1 MFLQLY
7 LGARTLRR
15 GIQRAFRTRYRAR
28 RPDLGYSN
36 VQPLPGVETFTD
48 HGIVSADATA
58 EGEGSEGRQEEGI
71 IRGRIGRRGHCP
83 FGNR

>member
-7 LGARTLRR
+7 PEARGLRR
-15 GIQRAFRTRYRAR
+15 GIQRAFRTRFRAR
-28 RPDLGYSN
+28 RPDLGHSD
-36 VQPLPGVETFTD
+36 VRPLPGVEKFAD
-48 HGIVSADATA
+48 HGVVSADAAA
-58 EGEGSEGRQEEGI
+58 EGEGSEGWQEEGT